1 MSPAIKQIAANRKA
15 LRDFSVLERLETGI
29 VLCGTEVKSIRGGN
43 VNLTGGYAV
52 VEGGQVFLHDVHIHQ
67 YEQGNQFNHESV
79 RPRQLLLH
87 KKEILKLRQ
96 QTAEKGHTIIP
107 LKIYFRGGLIKVEVG
122 VCKGK
127 ATHDKREDI
136 KRKTADREAQ
146 RAVAQHRSPS

>member
-1 MSPAIKQIAANRKA
+1 LN
-15 LRDFSVLERLETGI
+15 
-29 VLCGTEVKSIRGGN
+29 
-43 VNLTGGYAV
+43 
-52 VEGGQVFLHDVHIHQ
+52 
-67 YEQGNQFNHESV
+67 
-79 RPRQLLLH
+79 
-87 KKEILKLRQ
+87 EILKLRL

-107 LKIYFRGGLIKVEVG
+107 LKIYFKGGLIKVEVG